1 MLTIVAKNEGGTEVL
16 ELNEVP
22 TPQPDKNEVL
32 IKVYSASINPVDYKI
47 RESGMNRKFPIVLG
61 NDVSGII
68 TAIGENVTKFKVGDE
83 VFAALDFT
91 KMGGYGEFVLS
102 DESLLTIKPKS
113 ITHNEAAAAPL
124 AALTAWQALFDHG
137 KLQAGQKVLI
147 HAAAGGVGHFAVQF
161 AKWKGAYV
169 YGTASSSNKTFLES
183 IGVNKIIDYHNEDFT
198 KIATDIDL
206 VFDAAGTEISAN
218 GSLVSLKSGGRFIT
232 IVRMPESDLIKEKSI
247 FVHGFLYTPN
257 GKQLSEIAELMQK
270 GIVKSEIAKVFHWTK
285 VGEAHN
291 LLEEGHTRGK
301 LVLEVL

>member
-1 MLTIVAKNEGGTEVL
+1 MLTIVAKNAGGTEVL

-47 RESGMNRKFPIVLG
+47 RESGMNRSFPIVLG

-68 TAIGENVTKFKVGDE
+68 TAVGENVTKFKVGDE
-83 VFAALDFT
+83 VFAALDFA

-102 DESLLTIKPKS
+102 NESLLTIKPKS

-218 GSLVSLKSGGRFIT
+218 GSLVSLKNGGRFIT
-232 IVRMPESDLIKEKSI
+232 IVRMPESDLIKEKNI